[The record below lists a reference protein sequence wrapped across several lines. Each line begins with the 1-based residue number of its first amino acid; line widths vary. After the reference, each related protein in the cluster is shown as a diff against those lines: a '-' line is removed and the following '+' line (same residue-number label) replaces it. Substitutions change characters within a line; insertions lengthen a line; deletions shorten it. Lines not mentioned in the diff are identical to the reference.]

1 MTGFCLGGQQ
11 FLFDAI
17 AEELR
22 LFREQQDVLRGPF
35 YFQKRPW
42 NSDRNSTRG
51 QKYAPA
57 FGSDVAGAGM
67 NQGGFSWWRFFGV
80 SAFSPESRAGSA
92 SR

>member
-35 YFQKRPW
+35 SFPERPW

-51 QKYAPA
+51 TEIR
-57 FGSDVAGAGM
+57 SSV
-67 NQGGFSWWRFFGV
+67 W
-80 SAFSPESRAGSA
+80 E
-92 SR
+92 